1 MSCKTRVDRWCR
13 ARRWSSQV
21 YDETRTSSSRGGLR
35 AVAVRWRFFPRVEEP
50 RSETDVG
57 VAKRQKSQRKKSKS
71 RAEAFHQPRCWC
83 ETKGKAVERRASC
96 KITADRHRGGGG
108 GELEGSRHT
117 TLYEAP
123 AGSKPLQH
131 EACAHRIGEDPRCI
145 CCQNKIEYENP
156 LSLGSRR
163 SGGGEVISHSVGDL
177 DSIPLPGCPRRAG

>member
-108 GELEGSRHT
+108 VSSRGADT
-117 TLYEAP
+117 RLFMKPRP
-123 AGSKPLQH
+123 A
-131 EACAHRIGEDPRCI
+131 A
-145 CCQNKIEYENP
+145 
-156 LSLGSRR
+156 
-163 SGGGEVISHSVGDL
+163 SHSSTRLARTALGKTL
-177 DSIPLPGCPRRAG
+177 DAFVAKTKSSTKIPYLWAVDGAAAGR